1 LQLNIEAIQTRD
13 QLAAIY
19 LQQLQSLASEISGA
33 MEAISSNSLTALRE
47 SVAKQEILCSS
58 LATVTSAFDEACRA
72 SKNDLATP
80 ETLVEVKIRAVRRA
94 VLGLNMQYAALLKHS
109 GRTIAL
115 LLSLCR
121 SHTGRSQEARGPR
134 LKQKTWSCEM

>member
-1 LQLNIEAIQTRD
+1 MNIEPVETRNE
-13 QLAAIY
+13 LAATY
-19 LQQLQSLASEISGA
+19 LQQLQALASEICGA
-33 MEAISSNSLTALRE
+33 MEAISSNSLTALQE
-47 SVAKQEILCSS
+47 SVARQEMLC
-58 LATVTSAFDEACRA
+58 AEVAMVAHAFGHRSPAPEQPLVPAETPVEA
-72 SKNDLATP
+72 
-80 ETLVEVKIRAVRRA
+80 KIRAARGA
-94 VLGLNMQYAALLKHS
+94 ILELNLQYGALLKHS

>member
-1 LQLNIEAIQTRD
+1 MNIETVDTRD
-13 QLAAIY
+13 ELAAAY

-47 SVAKQEILCSS
+47 SVARQEMLCAEV
-58 LATVTSAFDEACRA
+58 ATAARAFGHRSPAPEQPLSPAETQVEA
-72 SKNDLATP
+72 
-80 ETLVEVKIRAVRRA
+80 KIRAA
-94 VLGLNMQYAALLKHS
+94 GGAILELNLQYGALLKHS

-121 SHTGRSQEARGPR
+121 SHTGQSQEARGPR